1 MQNDNNNSSS
11 PGAVE
16 QAMNLVLEAERAAE
30 QAIADCEQEAQE
42 ILNAA
47 HRSARRIAE
56 RTDERL
62 ARAHMRCGALLS
74 REIQHSEHTATA
86 AQQERYRLD
95 TATLAEIAE
104 SVAAQLTGSPPGSG
118 NGKGAAE

>member
-1 MQNDNNNSSS
+1 MNNDNNTTS

-42 ILNAA
+42 IINAA
-47 HRSARRIAE
+47 HRRARRIAE

-62 ARAHMRCGALLS
+62 AHAHMHCGAVLS
-74 REIQHSEHTATA
+74 REIQHTERTATA

-95 TATLAEIAE
+95 TATLEEIAD
-104 SVAAQLTGSPPGSG
+104 SVAAQLTEGPAVSG
-118 NGKGAAE
+118 TGKDGPQ